1 MAQRVMQICL
11 PQGADPGEIDDVASG
26 GEVLGQW
33 EDAAREQTILQLLV
47 EAEKVEPITD
57 VLERKFAQ
65 DEGFRVVLL
74 AVEAVFPRPDK
85 KKEESNNE
93 ESGSEEDVPVG
104 PKRLSREELYE
115 EANESIGV
123 TRVFLGMTV
132 LSAMV
137 AAVGLMR
144 EDIAVIIGAMVLA
157 PLLGPNVA
165 MALATTLGDT
175 QLLRRALVTNVIGV
189 TLTLLLAVAAGMI
202 YNVDTHNPAIAG
214 RTKVDVGDIVLALAS
229 GAAGTLA
236 FTRGP
241 SSAVIGVMVAVA
253 LMPPLVAA
261 GLLLGGGHERL
272 ALGAALLT
280 GTNII
285 CINLAGIA
293 TFLTQGV
300 RPRRAA
306 EAKRAQSGVLRAVV
320 IWILLLGLLLLVLW
334 FSREAN

>member
-1 MAQRVMQICL
+1 MPQRVMQICL
-11 PQGADPGEIDDVASG
+11 PRGADSG
-26 GEVLGQW
+26 DFEDLINGCEVLGQW
-33 EDAAREQTILQLLV
+33 EDAGGEQTIWQLLV

-57 VLERKFAQ
+57 VLERKFSR
-65 DEGFRVVLL
+65 DDGFRVVLL
-74 AVEAVFPRPDK
+74 AVEAVFPRPGQQ
-85 KKEESNNE
+85 EESSQENGPDE
-93 ESGSEEDVPVG
+93 QVPSG

-144 EDIAVIIGAMVLA
+144 DDIAVIIGAMVLA

-175 QLLRRALVTNVIGV
+175 QLLRRALVTNVIGI
-189 TLTLLLAVAAGMI
+189 TLTLLLASAAGMI
-202 YNVDTHNPAIAG
+202 YNVDTHNPAIVA
-214 RTKVDVGDIVLALAS
+214 RTKVDVGDILLALAS

-253 LMPPLVAA
+253 LMPPLVTA
-261 GLLLGGGHERL
+261 GLLLGGGHERQ

-280 GTNII
+280 GANVI

-293 TFLTQGV
+293 TFLLQGV

-320 IWILLLGLLLLVLW
+320 IWIVLLGLLLLVLW
-334 FSREAN
+334 FSRETN

>member
-1 MAQRVMQICL
+1 MPQRVMQICL
-11 PQGADPGEIDDVASG
+11 PRGTDSGEIDEFTNG
-26 GEVLGQW
+26 CEVLGKW
-33 EDAAREQTILQLLV
+33 EDAGRDQTILQLLV

-57 VLERKFAQ
+57 VLERKFAR

-74 AVEAVFPRPDK
+74 AVEAVLPRPE
-85 KKEESNNE
+85 KKEESNNDDG
-93 ESGSEEDVPVG
+93 GSEEEIPSG
-104 PKRLSREELYE
+104 PKRLSRDELYE

-144 EDIAVIIGAMVLA
+144 DDIAVIIGAMVLA

-165 MALATTLGDT
+165 MALATTLGDM
-175 QLLRRALVTNVIGV
+175 QLLRRALVTNAIGI

-202 YNVDTHNPAIAG
+202 YNVDTHNPAIAA

-253 LMPPLVAA
+253 LMPPLVTA
-261 GLLLGGGHERL
+261 GLLLGEGHERL

-280 GTNII
+280 GTNVI

-293 TFLTQGV
+293 TFLLQGV

-306 EAKRAQSGVLRAVV
+306 EAKRAQSGVLRAAL
-320 IWILLLGLLLLVLW
+320 IWIVMLGLLLLVLW
-334 FSREAN
+334 LSRESN

>member
-1 MAQRVMQICL
+1 MPQRVMQICL
-11 PQGADPGEIDDVASG
+11 PQGADPGEIDDVING

-57 VLERKFAQ
+57 VLERKFAR

-85 KKEESNNE
+85 KEDSSNE
-93 ESGSEEDVPVG
+93 ESSSEEDVPAG
-104 PKRLSREELYE
+104 PKRLSREELYD

-175 QLLRRALVTNVIGV
+175 QLLRRALVTNAIGI
-189 TLTLLLAVAAGMI
+189 TLTFLLAVAAGMI
-202 YNVDTHNPAIAG
+202 YNVDTQNPAIAG

-241 SSAVIGVMVAVA
+241 TSAVIGVMVAVA
-253 LMPPLVAA
+253 LMPPLVTA

-272 ALGAALLT
+272 ALGAGLLT
-280 GTNII
+280 GTNVI

-293 TFLTQGV
+293 TFLVQGV

-320 IWILLLGLLLLVLW
+320 IWIVLLGVLLLVLW
-334 FSREAN
+334 FSRETN